1 MKKVLHIIGLGP
13 AGLEYM
19 TLRDYRLIKEAKGVF
34 FRTFK
39 HPCAQELLAEGIT
52 AQSFD
57 YLYEKEESF
66 EKVYEGILSSLTD
79 KLEKYQEVVYAVP
92 GHPTVAERSVQ
103 LLVDKLSGDVE
114 VKVYGSVSFLDPLF
128 AAISLDPANGF
139 LLLNY
144 DQLKGREITGKEW
157 LVIPQVYDPFIAS
170 DVKLDLMEVYPD
182 ETEVFLVKS
191 LGAQNEEIKSIKLYE
206 LDHQEFDHLS
216 TVVVPPNPR
225 AISTTRLLEVMQKLR
240 SPEGCPWDREQ
251 NHDSLVPYLVEESYE
266 VIDAIESQD
275 MYNLAEEL
283 GDLLL
288 QIVFH
293 AQVAQETGEFGY
305 QDVLQGI
312 IEKMVR
318 RHPHVFGDL
327 AVKDSAEVLQNWD
340 QIKNEEKERAEKKE
354 FFDFPQGLPALM
366 LAEKTQKRVAKIG
379 FDWPDSEGPLTKV
392 YEELEELKEAMQ
404 RGLGIEEEF
413 GDILFACVNLSRFL
427 KVHSED
433 ALRKT
438 IKKFQRRF
446 LEMESLAR
454 IDGHKLEGL
463 TLEEMDFYWE
473 KAKIKEKTM

>member
-13 AGLEYM
+13 AGLEHM
-19 TLRDYRLIKEAKGVF
+19 TLRDYRLLKGAKEVF
-34 FRTFK
+34 FRTFN
-39 HPCAQELLAEGIT
+39 HPCAQELLAEGIK

-57 YLYEKEESF
+57 YLYEQEESF
-66 EKVYEGILSSLTD
+66 EKVYEGILFSLAK
-79 KLEKYQEVVYAVP
+79 KLEECQEVVYAVP
-92 GHPTVAERSVQ
+92 GHPIVAERSVQ

-114 VKVYGSVSFLDPLF
+114 VKIYSSVSFLDPLF
-128 AAISLDPANGF
+128 AAIPFDPGEGL

-144 DQLKGREITGKEW
+144 DQLKEREITGKEW
-157 LVIPQVYDPFIAS
+157 LVIPQVYDSFIAS

-182 ETEVFLVKS
+182 ETEVLLVRAVGTQS
-191 LGAQNEEIKSIKLYE
+191 QEIKKVRLYE

-225 AISTTRLLEVMQKLR
+225 AISTTRLLEVMKILR
-240 SPEGCPWDREQ
+240 GPEGCPWDREQ
-251 NHDSLVPYLVEESYE
+251 NHDSLIPYLVEESYE
-266 VIDAIESQD
+266 VIEAIESQD

-293 AQVAQETGEFGY
+293 AQVAQEGGEFSY
-305 QDVLQGI
+305 QEVLRGI

-327 AVKDSAEVLQNWD
+327 AVEDSAEVLQNWE
-340 QIKNEEKERAEKKE
+340 QIKKEEKQNEENKE
-354 FFDFPQGLPALM
+354 FFDFPKGLPALM
-366 LAEKTQKRVAKIG
+366 LATKTQKKVAKVG
-379 FDWPDSEGPLTKV
+379 FDWSDAEGPLTKI
-392 YEELEELKEAMQ
+392 YEELEELKGAMQ

-427 KVHSED
+427 KVNSED

-438 IKKFQRRF
+438 VQKFQRRF
-446 LEMESLAR
+446 LEMARLAEE
-454 IDGHKLEGL
+454 DGHKLEDL
-463 TLEEMDFYWE
+463 TLEEMDSYWE
-473 KAKIKEKTM
+473 KVKIKEKI